1 MVSPPAP
8 AAFHPDPLQAPVLRQ
23 QSLNRGDVTAADG
36 KQQLYRDRVIT
47 GQRHGGRIAVHNPI
61 MTRVVAALASFPQ
74 PGGAVSAGAG
84 EQGPVRAE
92 RPSYP

>member
-1 MVSPPAP
+1 
-8 AAFHPDPLQAPVLRQ
+8 
-23 QSLNRGDVTAADG
+23 
-36 KQQLYRDRVIT
+36 
-47 GQRHGGRIAVHNPI
+47 